1 MTINTNDK
9 LADNNNLLLLRIF
22 TLPCFKKSLPL
33 LIGRKYMY
41 FNIDDSNA
49 FTMYFNLNFSD
60 KYRLQIRAHSHQ
72 ELKTFE
78 ECKKKYF
85 DDPKGPKTNP
95 PSSLNKIIEI
105 SSVTSLY
112 DNGKCIHSYLN
123 TNKYNDIDS
132 DTQTEYSTAM
142 TYFNDIFSILTNAY
156 TGNKNDPI
164 NDVVIDNAKTENIEN
179 NTIAVDESAL
189 KEFKDAY
196 EGMVNNTIV
205 YSAYK
210 FRKNLNNAHDIEY
223 GLYWGNCD

>member
-1 MTINTNDK
+1 MTINTKDK
-9 LADNNNLLLLRIF
+9 LADNNNLFLLHIF

-72 ELKTFE
+72 EMVIDE
-78 ECKKKYF
+78 EYKKKYF
-85 DDPKGPKTNP
+85 NAPEIIRTNTP
-95 PSSLNKIIEI
+95 NPLSKIIEI
-105 SSVTSLY
+105 SSVVSLY
-112 DNGKCIHSYLN
+112 DNGKCVRSYLN
-123 TNKYNDIDS
+123 TNKYNDADS
-132 DTQTEYSTAM
+132 DIQPEYTTAM
-142 TYFNDIFSILTNAY
+142 TYFNNIFITLINAY

-164 NDVVIDNAKTENIEN
+164 NDIVIDNAKAENIES

-196 EGMVNNTIV
+196 EKMVNNTIV

-210 FRKNLNNAHDIEY
+210 FNKNLNNAHDTEY
-223 GLYWGNCD
+223 GGILGCD